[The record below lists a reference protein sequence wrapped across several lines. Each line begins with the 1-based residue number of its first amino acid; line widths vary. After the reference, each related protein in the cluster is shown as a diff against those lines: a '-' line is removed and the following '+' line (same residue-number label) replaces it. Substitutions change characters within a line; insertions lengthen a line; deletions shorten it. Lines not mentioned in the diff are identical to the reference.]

1 MKLTFAWPMMMFVL
15 ASLASCA
22 VDTAPDGLRRTP
34 EGPGARVV
42 FEPGRRPLPELP
54 LPNDVATFADPTSRT
69 GRRVNLSTVAPTDM
83 ERGAR
88 SGLNELEG
96 WGTYAPITVAFS
108 KSESGDPRDAALDLE
123 EIQRRMPKGDFEPGD
138 DPVYIINLKTGVPLL
153 VEMGPGRRPVVL
165 RSPDLYW
172 KNDPQ
177 ARESNLFFETREEG
191 AGLTQ
196 DQYRPEL
203 DTDFDGV
210 LDHPN
215 TLGKQGID
223 GYDNLLTW
231 YERETDT
238 LNLRPLVPME
248 EKTEYAVI
256 LTDRLIGSD
265 GRPVRSAFEYIHHPT
280 QKNGA
285 ARVRDILDD
294 PSRRAYYGD
303 LSGTGLDRVAFVWT
317 FTTQPVQED
326 LLLLR
331 DGLYGKGP
339 FARFASQFPPLMHA
353 LPAAGSASP
362 PDPQPEGWQTSPTC
376 AGPSRKPY
384 VFDIGDPKVLKSFG
398 DTLASVTNPSARD
411 RAALDDSLSHVD
423 HIIVGD
429 FDSPYLIGD
438 PKREQPEDRFHVNF
452 KTGEGDV
459 GTDKVHFWMV
469 VPKETATHKQP
480 FPIVVLGHGYGGQ
493 AENALDI
500 GADMARQGIA
510 TVTIDM
516 PHHGIALP
524 PSQEALLQAS
534 LSKIC
539 YSPFAAAVL
548 MGRAQDVNGDGLKE
562 SGWWWWTPHLF
573 HVRDNVRQGV
583 LDSMQ
588 LTRIIATFDGRT
600 RSDQDLNG
608 DGVPEL
614 AGDFDANGIPD
625 VGGPITAAGGSLG
638 GIISQVQGG
647 VDHQITAA
655 APIVGGG
662 GLTDIGTRSYGV
674 ANSVMQQNLTPL
686 VIAVPAN
693 TLQGEGDKKQTTC
706 DATELSVRFVL
717 NDGRDSIEL
726 ELACLRPDELTAG
739 MTVLV
744 ANVTS
749 GEVKC
754 AGTTEDGRFRVPL
767 PASVNDRV
775 DIQVYTR
782 AHAVRSYGTCEL
794 LPDAPA
800 GRRVSTF
807 ERAATVPRAVASDAA
822 CTDEA
827 GCAQFLDRFFPVG
840 SPLVAPQEGFGV
852 RRQTPT
858 FRRFFA
864 LGQAVLDV
872 ADPINFAPA
881 YALRPLLAPDGRDVG
896 PRPILNMPS
905 VGDNFVA
912 VAAEIAFGRAAGIV
926 PFLPPD
932 AVTRFPER
940 AAYATAPAL
949 FALLGN
955 KTPDQWL
962 VDTYVTEGIA
972 RLERT
977 PAGPA
982 CRANVRDEPDCKGK
996 LALSDGE
1003 CKGALYDADW
1013 ISEGRMPF
1021 DQQHPAAPL
1030 RLTRR
1035 VDLVARDG
1043 AELDRLW
1050 EPRLKGTPLTPGGF
1064 PLGPPLMAQVHMYSD
1079 PAGAHGFV
1087 GGACALWDPQTYASG
1102 LVARFLATGGRD
1114 VLYISRPNGHQCLI
1128 DHSCDFFFE

>member
-1 MKLTFAWPMMMFVL
+1 MKLTFVWPMMMFAA

-22 VDTAPDGLRRTP
+22 VDTAPNGLRRTP

-42 FEPGRRPLPELP
+42 FEPLRRPLPELP

-69 GRRVNLSTVAPTDM
+69 GRRLNLSMVAPTNM
-83 ERGAR
+83 EQSAR
-88 SGLNELEG
+88 SGFNELEG
-96 WGTYAPITVAFS
+96 WGTYAPITVAFTR
-108 KSESGDPRDAALDLE
+108 SETADPREAALDLE
-123 EIQRRMPKGDFEPGD
+123 EIQRRMPQGDFEPGD
-138 DPVYIINLKTGVPLL
+138 DPVYIVNLKTGVPIIL
-153 VEMGPGRRPVVL
+153 EMGTGRRPVVL

-177 ARESNLFFETREEG
+177 AHESNLFFETREEG

-215 TLGKQGID
+215 TLGKQGVN

-256 LTDRLIGSD
+256 LTDRLRGSD
-265 GRPVRSAFEYIHHPT
+265 GHPIRSAFEYIHHPQ
-280 QKNGA
+280 QKDGA

-339 FARFASQFPPLMHA
+339 FARFAAQFPPAMHA

-362 PDPQPEGWQTSPTC
+362 PDPQPEGWQSDPTC

-384 VFDIGDPKVLKSFG
+384 VFDIGDPKVLKSFS
-398 DTLASVTNPSARD
+398 DTLASVTNPSPRD

-429 FDSPYLIGD
+429 FESPYLIGD
-438 PKREQPEDRFHVNF
+438 PKHEQPEDHFHVNF

-459 GTDKVHFWMV
+459 GTDKVHFWLV

-516 PHHGIALP
+516 PHHGLALP
-524 PSQEALLQAS
+524 ASQEALLQAA

-588 LTRIIATFDGRT
+588 LTRILATFDGRT

-608 DGVPEL
+608 DGVLEL
-614 AGDFDANGIPD
+614 AGDFDANGVPD
-625 VGGPITAAGGSLG
+625 VGAPITVAGGSLG
-638 GIISQVQGG
+638 GIIAQVQGG
-647 VDHQITAA
+647 VDHRDHRGRAHRRRRRPHRHRHALVRRGQLRHGAEPDSA
-655 APIVGGG
+655 RGRRAGDDAPGPRWHAPDDVRPDRAERSLRAQRRARQPGDRARVPPPRRARGRHDDSRRQRHERRGQVRGDDRGRALPRSAPGVGERLGRHP
-662 GLTDIGTRSYGV
+662 GLHAGACG
-674 ANSVMQQNLTPL
+674 PL
-686 VIAVPAN
+686 VRHVRAPARCASG
-693 TLQGEGDKKQTTC
+693 TSREHVREGDAR
-706 DATELSVRFVL
+706 ATRGGRRRDVHRRRRMRPVPRPLLSR
-717 NDGRDSIEL
+717 RE
-726 ELACLRPDELTAG
+726 
-739 MTVLV
+739 
-744 ANVTS
+744 
-749 GEVKC
+749 
-754 AGTTEDGRFRVPL
+754 
-767 PASVNDRV
+767 
-775 DIQVYTR
+775 
-782 AHAVRSYGTCEL
+782 
-794 LPDAPA
+794 PA
-800 GRRVSTF
+800 GRS
-807 ERAATVPRAVASDAA
+807 AGGPRG
-822 CTDEA
+822 E
-827 GCAQFLDRFFPVG
+827 
-840 SPLVAPQEGFGV
+840 
-852 RRQTPT
+852 
-858 FRRFFA
+858 
-864 LGQAVLDV
+864 
-872 ADPINFAPA
+872 
-881 YALRPLLAPDGRDVG
+881 APDADLPQV
-896 PRPILNMPS
+896 L
-905 VGDNFVA
+905 
-912 VAAEIAFGRAAGIV
+912 RAWTGGARISR
-926 PFLPPD
+926 
-932 AVTRFPER
+932 TRSTSR
-940 AAYATAPAL
+940 
-949 FALLGN
+949 
-955 KTPDQWL
+955 
-962 VDTYVTEGIA
+962 
-972 RLERT
+972 RRT
-977 PAGPA
+977 PSGRSSRPTDGSSDHAPCST
-982 CRANVRDEPDCKGK
+982 CRASATTSWR
-996 LALSDGE
+996 S
-1003 CKGALYDADW
+1003 
-1013 ISEGRMPF
+1013 
-1021 DQQHPAAPL
+1021 
-1030 RLTRR
+1030 RR
-1035 VDLVARDG
+1035 RSRSVARR
-1043 AELDRLW
+1043 ASSRSC
-1050 EPRLKGTPLTPGGF
+1050 RRTP
-1064 PLGPPLMAQVHMYSD
+1064 
-1079 PAGAHGFV
+1079 
-1087 GGACALWDPQTYASG
+1087 
-1102 LVARFLATGGRD
+1102 
-1114 VLYISRPNGHQCLI
+1114 
-1128 DHSCDFFFE
+1128 